1 MPPAKTNWKRSGI
14 TVAISVATA
23 LIIGLGSTAWGL
35 YQQVQTLETQLQVS
49 NTVNEHQQKEIDRLW
64 DNLTDLWKNA
74 NQAVKSAEPVPR

>member
-1 MPPAKTNWKRSGI
+1 MPAAAKTNWKRSAI
-14 TVAISVATA
+14 TVGISVATA

-35 YQQVQTLETQLQVS
+35 YTQVQTLETQLKVS

-74 NQAVKSAEPVPR
+74 NKAVSESD

>member
-1 MPPAKTNWKRSGI
+1 MPPAKTNWKRSAI
-14 TVAISVATA
+14 TVAVSVAAA

-35 YQQVQTLETQLQVS
+35 YTQVQTLQGQLQVA

-74 NQAVKSAEPVPR
+74 SKAVAESPD